1 MSFSRRKFLRAGTL
15 VAISASIP
23 LKNVIAGTHGAP
35 DLTLDNSSLDKRL
48 FLSRESFARN
58 LNTSFSF
65 RHQNLA
71 STRLELVEV
80 NDLTPAAGR
89 ASAGA
94 TGKECF
100 AAVFVGSAKTPL
112 PQETYTVTHGSL
124 GKFEMFVVP
133 IGKNRQ
139 GMYYEAVFNRLN

>member
-15 VAISASIP
+15 VAISAGIP
-23 LKNVIAGTHGAP
+23 LKHVIAGTHGAGE
-35 DLTLDNSSLDKRL
+35 LTLDHSSIDKRR
-48 FLSRESFARN
+48 FLSRESFARH
-58 LNTSFSF
+58 LNTNFSF
-65 RHQNLA
+65 RHRDA
-71 STRLELVEV
+71 SATLELVEV
-80 NDLTPAAGR
+80 NDLTPVAGR
-89 ASAGA
+89 PSAAA

-112 PQETYTVTHGSL
+112 LQETYTVTHGSL

-133 IGKNRQ
+133 VGKNNRK